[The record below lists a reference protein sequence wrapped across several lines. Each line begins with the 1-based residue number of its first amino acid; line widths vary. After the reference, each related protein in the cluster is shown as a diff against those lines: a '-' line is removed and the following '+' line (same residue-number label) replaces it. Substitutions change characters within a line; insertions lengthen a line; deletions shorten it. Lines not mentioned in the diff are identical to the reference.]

1 MQAQIVAN
9 TRLNSEDV
17 EAGVGLVQGAFK
29 PGAGA
34 DEDVRGVEAE
44 SVVASAASSELSG
57 LSAALAGQVHHEYF
71 TFPPSCIVEDENNL
85 VHFDFFL
92 FHRQIDDNCQLA
104 FIDLV
109 GFHLCREI
117 MYFLLFSRLLTTT
130 ERSC

>member
-1 MQAQIVAN
+1 M
-9 TRLNSEDV
+9 
-17 EAGVGLVQGAFK
+17 EAAVGLVQGAFK

-34 DEDVRGVEAE
+34 DEDVRGVGAE
-44 SVVASAASSELSG
+44 SVVASAASSALSG
-57 LSAALAGQVHHEYF
+57 LGAALAGQVHHEYF

-109 GFHLCREI
+109 GFHLCRDI